1 MKQFA
6 TAGQPNRMPPTAAVA
21 GLVFSTLMI
30 TSLVIIRLA
39 FPDAPTEQVSVKQG
53 FGNAFSFALHLI
65 PFSGVAF
72 LWLLGVLRD
81 RIGALEDRFFGT
93 VFFGSG
99 LLFVASLFAS
109 AAVAGA
115 ILNATSAPTGVPI
128 SSEIYFF
135 ARELVYALMNVF
147 AIKMAGV
154 FMGAA
159 CIIALRTAIFPRWI
173 ALIGYAFSLALL
185 LVIWGWL
192 WITMLFPLWTL
203 VVSVY
208 ILLTRTQSAD

>member
-1 MKQFA
+1 MKRFA
-6 TAGQPNRMPPTAAVA
+6 KAGQPSALPPTAAVA
-21 GLVFSTLMI
+21 GLVFSLLMI
-30 TSLVIIRLA
+30 VSLMIIRFA
-39 FPDAPTEQVSVKQG
+39 FPDAPTGQSQVKHG
-53 FGNAFSFALHLI
+53 FGNAFSLALHLI
-65 PFSGVAF
+65 PFAGVAF

-115 ILNATSAPTGVPI
+115 IVSATSVQ
-128 SSEIYFF
+128 SDVRVSNEVYFF
-135 ARELVYALMNVF
+135 AREVVYAFMNIF

-154 FMGAA
+154 FIAAA
-159 CIIALRTAIFPRWI
+159 CTIALRTAIFPRWI
-173 ALIGYAFSLALL
+173 AFIGYACSLALL

-192 WITMLFPLWTL
+192 WIAVLFPLWTL
-203 VVSVY
+203 MVSVY
-208 ILLTRTQSAD
+208 ILLVRKQDAA